1 MADTF
6 KPDTVHTINPSD
18 PKHPFLFINNDE
30 DATHIKSLTVHTEG
44 TSSTLNPELI
54 QFLNRLRC
62 LERFVIHWKTLNWV
76 MLEEQELGALVQ
88 LFSLPSLQRLEILAS
103 ANFPLSLLRYFTG
116 SKLCIAATT
125 LATAVMP
132 VFPTDTQAR
141 ERGALIDLSLVGA
154 RNIRE
159 FRTYIEW
166 QGERAFASLCFVKTL
181 RCSVSWREQD
191 EKPGE
196 FNKDIGSLLQRI
208 GHVSSGLE
216 EFRILDWQNNSFDG
230 YQFTQFDLASLTSLK
245 RLHVQ
250 LGASPK
256 ADEKTMETMDYS
268 LRRWLFPLLNNLPSP
283 ALLEHLHVM
292 FSFVVPFP
300 WPSDLH
306 TWMRTFSI
314 DLDEH
319 LASTFPSLTIANM
332 TFDLRG
338 AHTKPFN
345 WQNFNDS
352 IRPERLQTR
361 GVTSTFRAEVYRP

>member
-1 MADTF
+1 MFRLDWKSSGYLTGRIVRY
-6 KPDTVHTINPSD
+6 KPLCSGVR
-18 PKHPFLFINNDE
+18 
-30 DATHIKSLTVHTEG
+30 SLT
-44 TSSTLNPELI
+44 
-54 QFLNRLRC
+54 
-62 LERFVIHWKTLNWV
+62 
-76 MLEEQELGALVQ
+76 
-88 LFSLPSLQRLEILAS
+88 
-103 ANFPLSLLRYFTG
+103 
-116 SKLCIAATT
+116 
-125 LATAVMP
+125 
-132 VFPTDTQAR
+132 
-141 ERGALIDLSLVGA
+141 RG
-154 RNIRE
+154 
-159 FRTYIEW
+159 Y
-166 QGERAFASLCFVKTL
+166 
-181 RCSVSWREQD
+181 
-191 EKPGE
+191 
-196 FNKDIGSLLQRI
+196 
-208 GHVSSGLE
+208 
-216 EFRILDWQNNSFDG
+216 LDSFDG
-230 YQFTQFDLASLTSLK
+230 YQFTQSDLASLTSLK

-268 LRRWLFPLLNNLPSP
+268 LRRWLFPILNSLPSP

-319 LASTFPSLTIANM
+319 LASTFPGLTIANL